1 MKMGK
6 RKGLLLVFFITTVV
20 LGLVVGKSL
29 AQKAS
34 GVGEAYESLKV
45 FTDALSLIQKN
56 YVEKVNSK
64 DLVYG
69 AMKGMLEGLDP
80 HSSFMNPDTFK
91 EMQVDTKGEFGGLG
105 IEITMKDGIL
115 TVVSPIEDTPAFKA
129 GIKAGDII
137 IKIDGKGTKDLT
149 LMDAVKMMRGP
160 KGTQVTITVVRETFA
175 EPKDFTVT
183 RDIIAVKSVKSKTL
197 ESGYGYVRVAQ
208 FQEKTDTDL
217 DNVLDKMEKE
227 NGGLKGL
234 VLDMRNNPGGLLDQ
248 AVKVS
253 DDFLESGLIVYTDGR
268 IEGQKM
274 TFSAKKEGTRPNY
287 PIVVL
292 VNSGSASASEIVAG
306 ALQDHGRALILGTQ
320 TFGKG
325 SVQTIY
331 PLEDGSALRLTTA
344 RYYTPSGRSIQAKG
358 ITPDIILETEKAKK
372 ALPRAFRE
380 VREKDLDGHLLV
392 PGAKPE
398 KEEKTDKP
406 HGKEE
411 KAEAPKEEELEDI
424 QLNRAL
430 ELLKSWQVF
439 QKTIKKG

>member
-1 MKMGK
+1 MNTGK
-6 RKGLLLVFFITTVV
+6 KKGLVLAFLVTALI
-20 LGLVVGKSL
+20 GIVVGSSL
-29 AQKAS
+29 AQKVS

-45 FTDALSLIQKN
+45 FTDAISIIQKN
-56 YVEKVNSK
+56 YVEKINSK
-64 DLVYG
+64 DLVHG

-80 HSSFMNPDTFK
+80 HSSFMSPDTFK
-91 EMQVDTKGEFGGLG
+91 EMQVETKGEFGGLG
-105 IEITMKDGIL
+105 IEITMKEGML
-115 TVVSPIEDTPAFKA
+115 MVVSPIEDTPAFKA
-129 GIKAGDII
+129 GLKSGDII
-137 IKIDGKGTKDLT
+137 IKIDGKTTKDIT

-160 KGTQVTITVVRETFA
+160 KGTSVTITIARESFP
-175 EPKDFTVT
+175 EPKDFTIT
-183 RDIIAVKSVKSKTL
+183 RDIIAVKSVKTKTL
-197 ESGYGYVRVAQ
+197 EHGYGYVRIAQ
-208 FQEKTDTDL
+208 FQEKTDSDL
-217 DNVLDKMEKE
+217 DKVLDKMEKE

-234 VLDMRNNPGGLLDQ
+234 VLDLRNNPGGLLDQ

-274 TFSAKKEGTRPNY
+274 TFSARKEGTRPNY

-292 VNSGSASASEIVAG
+292 VNAGSASASEIVAG
-306 ALQDHGRALILGTQ
+306 ALQDHERALVLGTQ

-358 ITPDIILETEKAKK
+358 ITPDIILETEKAKR
-372 ALPRAFRE
+372 ALPRSFRE
-380 VREKDLDGHLLV
+380 IREKDLDGHIGI
-392 PGAKPE
+392 PGVKPE
-398 KEEKTDKP
+398 KEEKIEKP
-406 HGKEE
+406 KEE
-411 KAEAPKEEELEDI
+411 KAEVLKEEESEDI

>member
-1 MKMGK
+1 MG
-6 RKGLLLVFFITTVV
+6 

-64 DLVYG
+64 DLAYS

-160 KGTQVTITVVRETFA
+160 KGTQVTITVVRETFT

-358 ITPDIILETEKAKK
+358 ITPDIILETEKVKK

-406 HGKEE
+406 KGKEE
-411 KAEAPKEEELEDI
+411 KAEAPKEEEPEDI

>member
-1 MKMGK
+1 MGK
-6 RKGLLLVFFITTVV
+6 RKGLFLVFFITTVA

-91 EMQVDTKGEFGGLG
+91 EMQVDTRGEFGGLG

-175 EPKDFTVT
+175 EPRDFTVT

-274 TFSAKKEGTRPNY
+274 TFSAKKEGIRPNY

-358 ITPDIILETEKAKK
+358 ITPDIILETEKVKK

-406 HGKEE
+406 KGKEE
-411 KAEAPKEEELEDI
+411 KAEAQIDAEPEDI

>member
-6 RKGLLLVFFITTVV
+6 RKGLFLVLFITTVA

-45 FTDALSLIQKN
+45 FTDALSMIQKN
-56 YVEKVNSK
+56 YVEKVSSK

-160 KGTQVTITVVRETFA
+160 KGTQVTVTVVRETFA

-234 VLDMRNNPGGLLDQ
+234 VLDLRNNPGGLLDQ

-406 HGKEE
+406 KEKEE
-411 KAEAPKEEELEDI
+411 KAEALKEEEPEDI

-439 QKTIKKG
+439 QKTIKKS

>member
-6 RKGLLLVFFITTVV
+6 RKGLFLVFFITTVG

-64 DLVYG
+64 DLAYS

-160 KGTQVTITVVRETFA
+160 KGTQVTITVVRETFT

-358 ITPDIILETEKAKK
+358 ITPDIILETEKVKK

-406 HGKEE
+406 KGKEE
-411 KAEAPKEEELEDI
+411 KAEAPKEEEPEDI

>member
-1 MKMGK
+1 MNFGK
-6 RKGLLLVFFITTVV
+6 RKGLILAFFATVA
-20 LGLVVGKSL
+20 LGLVVGSSL

-34 GVGEAYESLKV
+34 GVTEAYESLKV
-45 FTDALSLIQKN
+45 FTDAISIIQKS
-56 YVEKVNSK
+56 YVEKSNSK

-91 EMQVDTKGEFGGLG
+91 EMQVETKGEFGGLG
-105 IEITMKDGIL
+105 IEISMKEGML
-115 TVVSPIEDTPAFKA
+115 MVVSPIEDTPAFKA
-129 GIKAGDII
+129 GIKSGDFI
-137 IKIDGKGTKDLT
+137 IKIEGKTTKDMT

-160 KGTQVTITVVRETFA
+160 KGTSVTITIARESFP
-175 EPKDFTVT
+175 EPKDFTIT
-183 RDIIAVKSVKSKTL
+183 RDIIAVKSVKTKAL
-197 ESGYGYVRVAQ
+197 EPGYGYVRIAQ
-208 FQEKTDTDL
+208 FQEKTDSDL
-217 DNVLDKMEKE
+217 DKALDKMEKE

-234 VLDMRNNPGGLLDQ
+234 VLDLRNNPGGLLDQ

-292 VNSGSASASEIVAG
+292 VNAGSASASEIVAG
-306 ALQDHGRALILGTQ
+306 ALQDHERALVLGTQ

-358 ITPDIILETEKAKK
+358 ITPDIILETEKAKR
-372 ALPRAFRE
+372 ALPRSFRE
-380 VREKDLDGHLLV
+380 IREKDIDGHLEA
-392 PGAKPE
+392 PGVKPE
-398 KEEKTDKP
+398 EKIEKP
-406 HGKEE
+406 KEE
-411 KAEAPKEEELEDI
+411 KAEAPKEEEAEDI

>member
-1 MKMGK
+1 MNFGK
-6 RKGLLLVFFITTVV
+6 RKGLILAFSATVA
-20 LGLVVGKSL
+20 LGLVVGSSL

-34 GVGEAYESLKV
+34 GVTEAYESLKV
-45 FTDALSLIQKN
+45 FTDAISIIQKS
-56 YVEKVNSK
+56 YVEKTNSK

-80 HSSFMNPDTFK
+80 HSSFMSPDTFK
-91 EMQVDTKGEFGGLG
+91 EMQVETKGEFGGLG
-105 IEITMKDGIL
+105 IEITMKEGML
-115 TVVSPIEDTPAFKA
+115 MVVSPIEDTPAFKA
-129 GIKAGDII
+129 GIKSGDII
-137 IKIDGKGTKDLT
+137 IKIEGKATKDMT

-160 KGTQVTITVVRETFA
+160 KGTSVTITIARESFP
-175 EPKDFTVT
+175 EPKDFTIT
-183 RDIIAVKSVKSKTL
+183 RDIIAVKSVKTKTL
-197 ESGYGYVRVAQ
+197 EPGYGYVRVAQ
-208 FQEKTDTDL
+208 FQEKTDSDL
-217 DNVLDKMEKE
+217 DKALDKMEKE

-234 VLDMRNNPGGLLDQ
+234 VLDLRNNPGGLLDQ

-292 VNSGSASASEIVAG
+292 VNAGSASASEIVAG

-344 RYYTPSGRSIQAKG
+344 RYYTPSGTSIQAKG
-358 ITPDIILETEKAKK
+358 ITPDIILETEKAKR
-372 ALPRAFRE
+372 ALPRSFRE
-380 VREKDLDGHLLV
+380 IREKDLDGHIET
-392 PGAKPE
+392 PGVKPE
-398 KEEKTDKP
+398 KEEKIEKP
-406 HGKEE
+406 KEE
-411 KAEAPKEEELEDI
+411 KAEAPKEEEAEDI

>member
-6 RKGLLLVFFITTVV
+6 RKGLVLIFFITVG

-34 GVGEAYESLKV
+34 GVSEAYESLKV
-45 FTDALSLIQKN
+45 FTDAISLIQKN

-115 TVVSPIEDTPAFKA
+115 MVVSPIEDTPAFKA
-129 GIKAGDII
+129 GIKPGDII
-137 IKIDGKGTKDLT
+137 IKIDGKGTKDMT

-160 KGTQVTITVVRETFA
+160 KGTQVTITIARESLA
-175 EPKDFTVT
+175 EPKDFAIT

-234 VLDMRNNPGGLLDQ
+234 VLDLRNNPGGLLDQ

-398 KEEKTDKP
+398 TEEKIDKP
-406 HGKEE
+406 KGKEE
-411 KAEAPKEEELEDI
+411 KADAPKEEEVEDI

>member
-1 MKMGK
+1 MNLGK
-6 RKGLLLVFFITTVV
+6 RKGLILAFSATVA
-20 LGLVVGKSL
+20 LGLVVGSSL

-34 GVGEAYESLKV
+34 GVTEAYESLKV
-45 FTDALSLIQKN
+45 FTDAISIIQKS
-56 YVEKVNSK
+56 YVEKTNSK

-80 HSSFMNPDTFK
+80 HSSFMSPDTFK
-91 EMQVDTKGEFGGLG
+91 EMQVETKGEFGGLG
-105 IEITMKDGIL
+105 IEITMKEGML
-115 TVVSPIEDTPAFKA
+115 MVVSPIEDTPAFKA
-129 GIKAGDII
+129 GIKSGDII
-137 IKIDGKGTKDLT
+137 IKIEGKATKDMT

-160 KGTQVTITVVRETFA
+160 KGTSVTITIGRESFP
-175 EPKDFTVT
+175 EPKDFTIT
-183 RDIIAVKSVKSKTL
+183 RDIIAVKSVKTKAL
-197 ESGYGYVRVAQ
+197 EPGYGYVRVAQ
-208 FQEKTDTDL
+208 FQEKTDSDL
-217 DNVLDKMEKE
+217 DKALDKMEKE

-234 VLDMRNNPGGLLDQ
+234 VLDLRNNPGGLLDQ

-292 VNSGSASASEIVAG
+292 VNAGSASASEIVAG

-358 ITPDIILETEKAKK
+358 ITPDIILETEKAKR
-372 ALPRAFRE
+372 ALPRSFRE
-380 VREKDLDGHLLV
+380 IREKDLDGHIET
-392 PGAKPE
+392 PGVKPE
-398 KEEKTDKP
+398 KEEKIEKP
-406 HGKEE
+406 KEE
-411 KAEAPKEEELEDI
+411 KAEAPKEEEAEDI